1 MNVFQIRDK
10 LKQRLAHLNVDF
22 KFDREDKHYVY
33 IDKTIIKV

>member
-22 KFDREDKHYVY
+22 KLIVKRKHYVY

>member
-22 KFDREDKHYVY
+22 KFDRERNITY
-33 IDKTIIKV
+33 I